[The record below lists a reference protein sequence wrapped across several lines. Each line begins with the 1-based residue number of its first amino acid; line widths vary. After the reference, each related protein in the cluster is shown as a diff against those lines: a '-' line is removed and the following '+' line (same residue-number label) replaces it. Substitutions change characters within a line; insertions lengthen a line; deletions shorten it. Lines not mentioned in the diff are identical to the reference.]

1 MYNKGKKDEK
11 KQGKFK
17 SNYLSSSINLGG
29 KCMKWLVCIWTF
41 YETFYCMCLNFLLY
55 FTIFSSFFIFSLSFT
70 LVFLFSFYL
79 FFSIFFYFFL
89 YSGEV
94 FENVYFIILY
104 IISSYLISLHFVL
117 FFFFLAF
124 YYSSILIH
132 WCTKYIDYEILGK
145 NTIVNRQNSLYKR
158 KIKAVL

>member
-1 MYNKGKKDEK
+1 MYEMTCM
-11 KQGKFK
+11 
-17 SNYLSSSINLGG
+17 YLNFL
-29 KCMKWLVCIWTF
+29 W
-41 YETFYCMCLNFLLY
+41 NFLLY
-55 FTIFSSFFIFSLSFT
+55 VSELSIILYHLFFLLYIFSFFHFGFSFF
-70 LVFLFSFYL
+70 FLPI
-79 FFSIFFYFFL
+79 FSIFFYFFL

-104 IISSYLISLHFVL
+104 ISSYLISLHFVL
-117 FFFFLAF
+117 FFFLAF